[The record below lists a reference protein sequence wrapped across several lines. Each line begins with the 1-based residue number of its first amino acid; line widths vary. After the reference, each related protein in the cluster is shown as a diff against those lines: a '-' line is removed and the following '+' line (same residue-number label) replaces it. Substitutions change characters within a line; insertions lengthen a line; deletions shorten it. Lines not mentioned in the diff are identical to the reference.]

1 MLYLFLLK
9 AARGRFHQLKYM
21 RPINCRFILL
31 FQFLT
36 FNKKLVSWIRFL
48 LKKTIL
54 LLSFRVK
61 MIGFFP
67 SQFRVTCS
75 N

>member
-9 AARGRFHQLKYM
+9 AARGRFHQPKYM

-48 LKKTIL
+48 VKKTIL

-61 MIGFFP
+61 MIGFF
-67 SQFRVTCS
+67 S
-75 N
+75 